1 MYKVLANLRH
11 TLDKLWTQTL
21 PLGVKGTGFLEERH
35 MALSVRN
42 ARPLPGALP
51 LEQAWLQLVQTE
63 VEASLRALFELPDE
77 SNLDPRWAAAMD
89 QARTY
94 ALRPAKRLRP
104 ALVMAGHSLAR
115 GSTAVPSGLWTFA
128 AGLEL
133 LHTFLLIHDDVAD
146 QAELRRGGPALHRML
161 SPGRAG
167 EDLAV
172 VMGDH
177 LFARSLEAM
186 LASGLP
192 GAPQVMQYYLG
203 VCRHTAAGQYLDLDL
218 GRAPLS
224 EVTLF
229 QTLRVAYLKTARYG
243 FCAPLV
249 CGAMLGG
256 AGAELLDGLER
267 VGRHVGLAYQL
278 RDDLIGLFGDSS
290 VAGKA
295 SDGDFTQGKRT
306 FPVLAAYARADAT
319 AREELEA
326 LWELPVEQKD
336 EAALARARALVEQWG
351 GRAACERMVDRA
363 SRAARRSLQSLP
375 NPHGVRDLLD
385 ALIARLARR
394 AA

>member
-1 MYKVLANLRH
+1 MAVSLRN
-11 TLDKLWTQTL
+11 
-21 PLGVKGTGFLEERH
+21 
-35 MALSVRN
+35 VR
-42 ARPLPGALP
+42 AQAGALP

-63 VEASLRALFELPDE
+63 VEAALGELFALPDE
-77 SNLDPRWAAAMD
+77 ANLDARWRRALE
-89 QARTY
+89 QARAY

-104 ALVMAGHSLAR
+104 ALVMAGHGLAR
-115 GSTAVPSGLWTFA
+115 GSTVVPSGLWHFA

-133 LHTFLLIHDDVAD
+133 LHTFMLIHDDVAD
-146 QAELRRGGPALHRML
+146 QAALRRGGSALHRTL
-161 SPGRAG
+161 AQGRAG

-172 VMGDH
+172 VVGDH

-192 GAPQVMQYYLG
+192 GAPRVVQYYLG

-224 EVTLF
+224 EVSLF
-229 QTLRVAYLKTARYG
+229 QALRVAWLKTARYG

-256 AGAELLDGLER
+256 AGLGSTARGSASAGLGSTDLVGGLER
-267 VGRHVGLAYQL
+267 VGRHIGLAYQL

-295 SDGDFTQGKRT
+295 ADGDFVQGKRT
-306 FPVLAAYARADAT
+306 FPVLAAYARAGT
-319 AREELEA
+319 SARAELES
-326 LWELPVEQKD
+326 LWALPVEQKD
-336 EAALARARALVEQWG
+336 EAALARARALVEECG

-375 NPHGVRDLLD
+375 NPNGVRDLLD
-385 ALIARLARR
+385 ALITRLARR

>member
-1 MYKVLANLRH
+1 
-11 TLDKLWTQTL
+11 
-21 PLGVKGTGFLEERH
+21 
-35 MALSVRN
+35 MALSLRN
-42 ARPLPGALP
+42 ARPAASTLP
-51 LEQAWLQLVQTE
+51 LEQAWLQLMQPE
-63 VEASLRALFELPDE
+63 VEAALAQLFVLPDE
-77 SNLDPRWAAAMD
+77 ANLDPRWSSAMD
-89 QARTY
+89 KARAFT
-94 ALRPAKRLRP
+94 LRPAKRLRP
-104 ALVMAGHSLAR
+104 ALVVAGYCLAR
-115 GSTAVPSGLWTFA
+115 GSTAVPGGLWQFA

-146 QAELRRGGPALHRML
+146 QGALRRGGPALHHML

-172 VMGDH
+172 VVGDH

-192 GAPQVMQYYLG
+192 GVTKVVQYYLE

-229 QTLRVAYLKTARYG
+229 QSLRVAHLKTARYG

-256 AGAELLDGLER
+256 ASAELRGTLER

-278 RDDLIGLFGDSS
+278 RDDVIGLFGDAS

-306 FPVLAAYARADAT
+306 FPVLAAYARTDA
-319 AREELEA
+319 AGREELEA
-326 LWELPVEQKD
+326 LWALPVEQKD

-351 GRAACERMVDRA
+351 GRAACERMVERA
-363 SRAARRSLQSLP
+363 SRSARRSLLSLP
-375 NPHGVRDLLD
+375 NPHGVRDFLD

>member
-1 MYKVLANLRH
+1 
-11 TLDKLWTQTL
+11 
-21 PLGVKGTGFLEERH
+21 
-35 MALSVRN
+35 MALSLRN
-42 ARPLPGALP
+42 ARPAASAPP
-51 LEQAWLQLVQTE
+51 LEQAWLHVVQTE
-63 VEASLRALFELPDE
+63 VEAALTELFELPDE
-77 SNLDPRWAAAMD
+77 ANLDPRWASAMEK
-89 QARTY
+89 ARTFT
-94 ALRPAKRLRP
+94 LRPAKRLRP
-104 ALVMAGHSLAR
+104 ALVMAGYSLAR
-115 GSTAVPSGLWTFA
+115 GSTAVPEGLWRFA

-146 QAELRRGGPALHRML
+146 QARLRRGGLALHHLL
-161 SPGRAG
+161 SPGRVG

-172 VMGDH
+172 VVGDH
-177 LFARSLEAM
+177 LFARALEAM

-192 GAPQVMQYYLG
+192 SVPNVVRYYLG

-256 AGAELLDGLER
+256 ASPALVEGLER

-278 RDDLIGLFGDSS
+278 RDDVIGLFGDSC

-295 SDGDFTQGKRT
+295 ADGDFTQGKRT

-326 LWELPVEQKD
+326 LWSLPVEQKD
-336 EAALARARALVEQWG
+336 EAALARARALVEQCG
-351 GRAACERMVDRA
+351 GRAACERMVERA

-385 ALIARLARR
+385 ALITRLAHR